1 MMSDIKTP
9 ESQENADRS
18 ASQRLPW
25 STPKLR
31 LYDASALTK
40 GTSDQ
45 STDGFMNTHS

>member
-1 MMSDIKTP
+1 MMADIKLP
-9 ESQENADRS
+9 EIQENADRS

-40 GTSDQ
+40 GSSDQ
-45 STDGFMNTHS
+45 SVDFGLNTHS